1 MQPAFIEQH
10 DSIDYHSVKRN
21 DDIEDISENINTA
34 VENIKQG
41 IFSFK
46 KDLFYNI
53 VSNDNSHNASD
64 MGSMMSFH
72 ALFLQCVGY
81 WIGILDNKPVPKPLF
96 SSEKDRKHFDDLT
109 KAIAVAKV
117 NSSDAKVLVYS
128 MLFQFSTQHPYD
140 LGKQN
145 LNSE

>member
-53 VSNDNSHNASD
+53 VSNDN
-64 MGSMMSFH
+64 
-72 ALFLQCVGY
+72 
-81 WIGILDNKPVPKPLF
+81 I
-96 SSEKDRKHFDDLT
+96 
-109 KAIAVAKV
+109 
-117 NSSDAKVLVYS
+117 
-128 MLFQFSTQHPYD
+128 
-140 LGKQN
+140 
-145 LNSE
+145 